1 MELVFAFVLSLAV
14 VYDLRERKI
23 PNALTVG
30 GLIAALCLRLVM
42 EPASVGTGILGAGLA
57 LVVALPLFAFGAFG
71 AGDGK
76 FLVAVGAF
84 LGLEGLPAA
93 MLATGLFGGILTI
106 FSLWRRGVLLPA
118 LRQVK
123 DLTLYWV
130 TLGRAGG
137 RRTLETAGGESA
149 VPYGV
154 AIAAGAAVIW
164 ATGITL
170 P

>member
-14 VYDLRERKI
+14 VYDLRERRI

-30 GLIAALCLRLVM
+30 GLISALCLRLAM
-42 EPASVGTGILGAGLA
+42 EPASVWTGVLGAGLG
-57 LVVALPLFAFGAFG
+57 LLVALPLFSLGAFG

-84 LGLEGLPAA
+84 LGLDGLPAA
-93 MLATGLFGGILTI
+93 ILATGLFGGLLAVL
-106 FSLWRRGVLLPA
+106 SLWRKAELLSA
-118 LRQVK
+118 LGRVK
-123 DLTLYWV
+123 DLAIFWV

-137 RRTLETAGGESA
+137 RRTLENSGGESA

-154 AIAAGAAVIW
+154 AIAAGAALIW